1 MARRISTVTV
11 LLTSLALLV
20 SLFAAGSVAATK
32 KDKKGGDG
40 CTPGYWKQEQH
51 FDSWAVPT
59 TTKINDALQTNLW
72 GANTTI
78 LQALWT
84 GGGGL
89 AALGRHAGAAYL
101 NAVSGD
107 VDYGYTLAEIR
118 EIIDDAPG
126 DIEGAKN
133 LLAAANEA
141 GCPID

>member
-1 MARRISTVTV
+1 VARRISTVTV
-11 LLTSLALLV
+11 LLTCLALLV
-20 SLFAAGSVAATK
+20 SLFAAGTVAASK

-59 TTKINDALQTNLW
+59 STLINTALETNIFPSGMTL
-72 GANTTI
+72 
-78 LQALWT
+78 LQALNA
-84 GGGGL
+84 GGGDINAL
-89 AALGRHAGAAYL
+89 ARHAAAAYL

-107 VDYGYTLAEIR
+107 VDYGYTLAEIK

-141 GCPID
+141 GCPLN